1 MCRSIKYHTFSN
13 NIYVGINKIYNII
26 FQKFIL
32 CVFLVILATLCDVA
46 TQCDGLSQSSLRG
59 RFLEILCSNLSHS
72 VATSHSVANIS
83 KNLYLKIL

>member
-13 NIYVGINKIYNII
+13 NMYVGINKIYNII

-46 TQCDGLSQSSLRG
+46 TQCDGLRQKSLRG

-72 VATSHSVANIS
+72 VATSQSVAY
-83 KNLYLKIL
+83 K